1 MDTIEDSNEPPGSGD
16 TTHPPH
22 KWNDWKWQLK
32 NRITNVQGITRACG
46 ISIPDAVVSKFPI
59 SITPYYWSLI
69 RQFDYSDPIFRMCV
83 PSAEEMDDTMFSDP
97 LHEEEQSPV
106 ECLVH
111 RYNDRALLIST
122 SVCSVYCRYCTRK
135 RTVGMK
141 DEAITGEQLDKAVE
155 YLKKHPEVEDVIIS
169 GGDPLVMSN
178 AWLRWILTAIRAIPS
193 VQVIRIGTKV
203 PVVLP
208 QRINESLVKLLSE
221 FHPLYI
227 NTHFNH
233 PNEVTPESQ
242 RACEMLVNH
251 GIPVGNQSVLLRG
264 VNDNPQVYEE
274 LCRKLIRMRVRPYY
288 LYQCDLVKG
297 VEHFRTPIAT
307 GLGVMYYL
315 RGRLS
320 GIGIPQFIID
330 SPGGKGKIPI
340 LPDYV
345 VERTDEKIVLRN
357 HLGEQVEYPEP
368 KHSEDGL

>member
-1 MDTIEDSNEPPGSGD
+1 
-16 TTHPPH
+16 
-22 KWNDWKWQLK
+22 
-32 NRITNVQGITRACG
+32 
-46 ISIPDAVVSKFPI
+46 
-59 SITPYYWSLI
+59 
-69 RQFDYSDPIFRMCV
+69 
-83 PSAEEMDDTMFSDP
+83 
-97 LHEEEQSPV
+97 
-106 ECLVH
+106 
-111 RYNDRALLIST
+111 
-122 SVCSVYCRYCTRK
+122 
-135 RTVGMK
+135 
-141 DEAITGEQLDKAVE
+141 LDKAVE

-357 HLGEQVEYPEP
+357 HLGGGVEYPEP